1 MRKCYDKKKSLDL
14 KDSLDRVGSGYR
26 REKKVC
32 KTIKIRKMK
41 ELDRLQSGEDSLL
54 SAFALQKCSLPFTH
68 ELRRILW

>member
-1 MRKCYDKKKSLDL
+1 MLEDLEEMLLQKLGFEGFTRQSRKWVQK
-14 KDSLDRVGSGYR
+14 RVS
-26 REKKVC
+26 

-41 ELDRLQSGEDSLL
+41 ELDRLQNGEDSLL